1 MTVALE
7 IKNVSHNFGNFT
19 ALDDVSLNIN
29 PGDFTVLLGLNGAG
43 KTTLYSLI
51 TRLYNNNS
59 GTIKIYGFDAQY
71 HFGSFH
77 SRK

>member
-7 IKNVSHNFGNFT
+7 IKNVSHKFGTFT

-29 PGDFTVLLGLNGAG
+29 PGDFTVLLRTKWCRKNHF
-43 KTTLYSLI
+43 YSLI

-59 GTIKIYGFDAQY
+59 GSIKIHGFDVREEQKC
-71 HFGSFH
+71 S
-77 SRK
+77 